1 MKSFIVTALV
11 YLGSLFG
18 VYGQPAHVSTTMNM
32 QNTASTS
39 SSTQSAAFIPDDER
53 LPPVVTSPI
62 GSTVLHSGQFYTLTW
77 QNKNPNVIVYE
88 FDLEFVT
95 DKGFYVGQIL
105 GTATSTSGKFTFK
118 VPTDTF
124 PKTNY
129 QIYFVN
135 SANKHIL
142 VGTQAFTIQ

>member
-1 MKSFIVTALV
+1 MKSFIVAVLV

-18 VYGQPAHVSTTMNM
+18 VYGQPAHTPSDVNI
-32 QNTASTS
+32 QNTVFSVS
-39 SSTQSAAFIPDDER
+39 SSTAFIPDDER

-62 GSTVLHSGQFYTLTW
+62 GSTVLRSGQMYTLTW
-77 QNKNPNVIVYE
+77 QNKNPNVIVYT

-95 DKGFYVGQIL
+95 NKGIYVGQIL
-105 GTATSTSGKFTFK
+105 GTATSTSQSFTFK
-118 VPTDTF
+118 VPTDAF

-135 SANKHIL
+135 SVNKHIL

>member
-1 MKSFIVTALV
+1 MKSIFISALL
-11 YLGSLFG
+11 YLGALFG
-18 VYGQPAHVSTTMNM
+18 VYIPAAGTAIPANTNM
-32 QNTASTS
+32 QNSASTAS
-39 SSTQSAAFIPDDER
+39 STAFIPDDER
-53 LPPVVTSPI
+53 LPPVVTSSI

-77 QNKNPNVIVYE
+77 LDKNPNVIVYT

-95 DKGFYVGQIL
+95 NKGFYVGQIL
-105 GTATSTSGKFTFK
+105 GTATSTSQSFTFK